1 MKRDPGIDVWTIW
14 IYLILWTVQLNVV
27 KTVIA
32 LLCVIYHT
40 HKNPTTSSLPMGLSA
55 VYTLCRTQR
64 SCYGKT
70 THIFRQPSGLET
82 WKRVCVY
89 TCLAI
94 VAGVVLNPV
103 TYSAVPLLP
112 STDLSKVQKKKTIV
126 CPRAMD
132 PGSRKKRGPGILFC
146 KHCLI
151 LPLFN
156 HPRKSGS
163 AIILTCRVR
172 KLWLKVHSVTQD
184 P

>member
-64 SCYGKT
+64 SCCGKT

-103 TYSAVPLLP
+103 TYCAVPLLP
-112 STDLSKVQKKKTIV
+112 STVVTFQRCRKRRQSSALE
-126 CPRAMD
+126 PRTQEAERNE
-132 PGSRKKRGPGILFC
+132 GQAFSFVSTVSFYLY
-146 KHCLI
+146 LI
-151 LPLFN
+151 TPE
-156 HPRKSGS
+156 S
-163 AIILTCRVR
+163 
-172 KLWLKVHSVTQD
+172 QD
-184 P
+184 QPSFSLAE